1 MHPKYHLTAPKHW
14 INDPIGFIYY
24 QNNYHLFYQ
33 HFPYENK
40 WGTMHWG
47 HATSKDLVNW
57 VDQGIAL
64 YPSKDFDAN
73 GCFSGSALEV
83 DKKCIYII
91 RLLFIK
97 KSIPKI
103 FIKLPQVMIFIL
115 AKV

>member
-1 MHPKYHLTAPKHW
+1 
-14 INDPIGFIYY
+14 
-24 QNNYHLFYQ
+24 
-33 HFPYENK
+33 
-40 WGTMHWG
+40 MHWG

-83 DKKCIYII
+83 DKKMY
-91 RLLFIK
+91 LYYTSVVYQ

>member
-1 MHPKYHLTAPKHW
+1 M
-14 INDPIGFIYY
+14 G
-24 QNNYHLFYQ
+24 NNAL
-33 HFPYENK
+33 
-40 WGTMHWG
+40 G

-83 DKKCIYII
+83 DKKNVSILYVCC
-91 RLLFIK
+91 LSK